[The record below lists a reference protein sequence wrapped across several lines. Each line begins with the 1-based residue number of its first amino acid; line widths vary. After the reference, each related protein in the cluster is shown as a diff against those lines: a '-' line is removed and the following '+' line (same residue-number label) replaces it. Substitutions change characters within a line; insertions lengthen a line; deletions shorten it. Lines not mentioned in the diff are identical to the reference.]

1 VLGQKRVDY
10 PTVGDPMSAGS
21 RIAAATGI
29 LLLALAAPASA
40 KPKAKTGEVLL
51 QYCTATI
58 GAYVNFC
65 YGYIDA
71 VIDNLASDQGPTP
84 RACIPDESDEAS
96 LRDVVVGF
104 LRRNESLR
112 TTEAPE
118 LVVRA
123 LEEAF
128 PCQKPK

>member
-1 VLGQKRVDY
+1 MITRLR
-10 PTVGDPMSAGS
+10 M
-21 RIAAATGI
+21 AAAIG
-29 LLLALAAPASA
+29 LSLLAFAVEA

-71 VIDNLASDQGPTP
+71 VIDNLAESQTAAPL
-84 RACIPDESDEAS
+84 ACIPDESDEAS

-104 LRRNESLR
+104 LRRNEPIR
-112 TTEAPE
+112 ATEAPE

-128 PCQKPK
+128 PCRKPK